1 MVNDFYRIRWFDGI
15 GADIARQNL
24 RSDAIF
30 VTYDWSPTTSTPRH
44 ISIICKSDDAAKNVA
59 NEIRKN
65 GGKKITMVKIT
76 ASKGKVFDSEI
87 EI

>member
-1 MVNDFYRIRWFDGI
+1 MINNFYRIMWSNGI
-15 GADIARQNL
+15 GADIVRQNL
-24 RSDAIF
+24 QTDAIF
-30 VTYDWSPTTSTPRH
+30 VTYDWSPDASTPRH

-65 GGKKITMVKIT
+65 GGKKIKMVKFT